1 MKANILKKLAIR
13 LLKSLLRGNE
23 AETFQEWADSIA
35 DPFHGGLREGSD
47 ELAERLEKTK
57 K

>member
-1 MKANILKKLAIR
+1 MKKLAIR

-35 DPFHGGLREGSD
+35 DPFHGGLREGSKELSD
-47 ELAERLEKTK
+47 RLAEAK